1 MIWIFTCSTEGCI
14 YNLNP
19 VRMIDPTN
27 PVMCGACF
35 CYTDALKTD
44 ELAPTQIEESE

>member
-1 MIWIFTCSTEGCI
+1 MMISIFTCATKDCI

-19 VRMIDPTN
+19 VRMVDPTN

-35 CYTDALKTD
+35 CYGNAVTTD
-44 ELAPTQIEESE
+44 EELPTAPAE

>member
-1 MIWIFTCSTEGCI
+1 MIWIFTCLTDGCI

-19 VRMIDPTN
+19 VRMVDPTN

-35 CYTDALKTD
+35 CYANAVQTD
-44 ELAPTQIEESE
+44 EQAPTPTE